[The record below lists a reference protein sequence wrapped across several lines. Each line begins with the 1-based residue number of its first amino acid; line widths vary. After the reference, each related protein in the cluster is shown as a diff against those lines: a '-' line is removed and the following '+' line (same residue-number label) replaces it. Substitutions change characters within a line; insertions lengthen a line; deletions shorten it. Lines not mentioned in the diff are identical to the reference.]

1 MKSLKNHEV
10 FGKARANELLKFSI
24 GVLKGNHGWHLKCQR
39 GSRLAIAI
47 SIADRLSEDGFWWQA
62 KTLRSWIHRC
72 QRGDFDV
79 EIHVRLKFTA
89 AKQLTS
95 LEGERG
101 DS

>member
-1 MKSLKNHEV
+1 LEPAS
-10 FGKARANELLKFSI
+10 KARANDLLKFSI
-24 GVLKGNHGWHLKCQR
+24 DVLRGNHGWRLQCQQ

-47 SIADRLSEDGFWWQA
+47 SIADRLEEDGFWWQA

-79 EIHVRLKFTA
+79 QIHVKLKFTA

-95 LEGERG
+95 FQEGKKG
-101 DS
+101 ASS